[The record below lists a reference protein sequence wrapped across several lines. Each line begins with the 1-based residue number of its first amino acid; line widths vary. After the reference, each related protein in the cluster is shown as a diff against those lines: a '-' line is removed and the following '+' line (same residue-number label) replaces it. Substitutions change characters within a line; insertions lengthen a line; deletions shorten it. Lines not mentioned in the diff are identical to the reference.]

1 MNNLKI
7 IGVSALAGSLMA
19 FSSATAGEM
28 AVSGTAEVT
37 FTSSDS
43 SASAL
48 AGRATSGNPIGFK
61 NNLAFKGSGDV
72 NGYAVS
78 FNTAM
83 NDAMSGISSSL
94 LTVDM
99 GAMGLV
105 GMDNATGS
113 FGIDTADDSI
123 LPTAYEEPS
132 HGGGSGSLGQSGS
145 NNVFGYK
152 NTFSGVSVNLEYNAD
167 YTTGGQ
173 VGDGA
178 TSGVT
183 ADDAATTALNE
194 ATESSVK
201 GASTNFVLSYAPIDG
216 LVVGAGHGKTDGNNQ
231 IEGTRDATEMTG
243 YATYAVGSISAG
255 YFINESQSNTTGAS
269 GRNTDGYSVAMAVNE
284 NLSVSYATRE
294 IEFDKTAHA
303 TANVTEDNTAI
314 MASYTMGGA
323 SIRLANNEHDNAGG
337 TTNKNVKTT
346 EISLVLA
353 F

>member
-1 MNNLKI
+1 MNNLKK

-37 FTSSDS
+37 FTSSDAS
-43 SASAL
+43 SL
-48 AGRATSGNPIGFK
+48 TGGRGTSGNPIGFK
-61 NNLAFKGSGDV
+61 NNLAFSGSGDV

-83 NDAMSGISSSL
+83 NDAMSGVSSSL

-105 GMDNATGS
+105 GLDNGTGS

-132 HGGGSGSLGQSGS
+132 HGGGSGSLGRSGA
-145 NNVFGYK
+145 NNVLGYK

-167 YTTGGQ
+167 FTTGGQ

-183 ADDAATTALNE
+183 ANVAATTSVNE
-194 ATESSVK
+194 AIESANK
-201 GASTNFVLSYAPIDG
+201 GSSTNFVLSYAPIDG
-216 LVVGAGHGKTDGNNQ
+216 LVVGAGHGTTKGHIQAGGITA
-231 IEGTRDATEMTG
+231 DAQEMTA
-243 YATYAVGSISAG
+243 YTTYAVGSFSAG
-255 YFINESQSNTTGAS
+255 YFVNENQNNTIGSA
-269 GRNTDGYSVAMAVNE
+269 GKNTDGYSLAMAVNE
-284 NLSVSYATRE
+284 NLSVSYAERE
-294 IEFDKTAHA
+294 VEFDKPSALV
-303 TANVTEDNTAI
+303 NVTEDSTGI

-323 SIRLANNEHDNAGG
+323 SVRIANNEHENAGG
-337 TTNKNVKTT
+337 TTGSTTETT